1 MFLFDLNKKTL
12 TVSFFPLSHHRCAEP
27 APEGI
32 FANFSLLLTEDPVV
46 EPDVIDLGTIYAE
59 EEIAAKAA
67 AMKTTATQISTGT
80 TACT

>member
-59 EEIAAKAA
+59 RLLPKAA